1 MASALAAAAC
11 GTALLAT
18 ACSGGSPVAGPANQ
32 QAAPPAASVPPAQQA
47 QLTRLGQQY
56 TACMRSHGV
65 TNFPGPSP
73 GEVFEFDMRGID
85 TRSAP
90 FQAAA
95 QACQDIA
102 SKAHELMHG
111 G

>member
-1 MASALAAAAC
+1 M
-11 GTALLAT
+11 T
-18 ACSGGSPVAGPANQ
+18 
-32 QAAPPAASVPPAQQA
+32 PAQHRQA

-65 TNFPGPSP
+65 TNFPDPSP
-73 GEVFEFDMRGID
+73 GEAFEFETNGID
-85 TRSAP
+85 PRSSR

-95 QACQDIA
+95 QACQNIV
-102 SKAHELMHG
+102 SKVHELMHG